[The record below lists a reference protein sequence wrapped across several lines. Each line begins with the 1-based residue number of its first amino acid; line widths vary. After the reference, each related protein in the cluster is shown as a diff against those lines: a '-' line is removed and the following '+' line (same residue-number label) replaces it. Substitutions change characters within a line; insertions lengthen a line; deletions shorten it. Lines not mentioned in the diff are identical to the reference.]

1 MGYYKSIQMKIY
13 LLVLFVA
20 IISISQTVAQHV
32 TLNGIVTDSL
42 QNSLSGANVL
52 AKPHQ
57 GEQLV
62 FAVTDEKGQFRI
74 KLKEEIPYELEIS
87 FMGFIT
93 LVEELTL
100 NSDVQKIFTLSEN
113 WESLD
118 EVLVKSQMAII
129 IKEDTIVYN
138 VDKFRTEKDRKLRD
152 VLKNLPG
159 VEIDSKGRVT
169 VNGKRITKL
178 MIDDKDFF
186 GGDTK
191 LGIDNIPADVIESIE
206 VLDNYSEVAFM
217 KGLADSDKMALNIK
231 LKKGNKNFLF
241 GESRAGLGIEDRYE
255 IAPAVF
261 YYSPK
266 TTFNFLGNLNN
277 TGDVPLDY
285 NAITRFK
292 GGRSN
297 WDDPIQSDDMG
308 LYRFSQQPDARS
320 VHTKFAGLNFNQE
333 LSQNLFLEAY
343 SIFAHQKTENST
355 NSNILYLTDENFI
368 ENRNEEK
375 TLEDFSS
382 FNKIK
387 IRYKP
392 DSKKDFAYNAL
403 INFSNN
409 RYEKQVN
416 SKVGDSTNFNFGNR
430 NPNNFILEQHL
441 RYYTQPSYENT
452 YELKA
457 HYVYE
462 DDAYLNNLFS
472 DKPVFSDIIPLER
485 NVDFFNINSTYR
497 SITNKGQLLLKNYKV
512 LSPFHHLYPKVGIHF
527 FNQNYRTTD
536 FQVLNDGSFNY
547 FSEAGF
553 DNNLDFSLIDPYIGL
568 EYKVKLNKVELTTGL
583 TYHQYFWRINQLVD
597 SPKNRQKGIFLP
609 EFLGRYELS
618 RSNKFELRYKLISS
632 FENVPYYANRLRL
645 ISFNQLFRGNQDLEN
660 SLAHQATLNYFGF
673 NTAKRS
679 NISLEFS
686 YLRSA
691 QTIQSSTLLEGIDQV
706 SSAVYSDFPEN
717 NYGLNG
723 QWGKTSGKF
732 KINISGRI
740 DLSNYSRTINNQ
752 RLNYQN
758 QFYNYS
764 LNTETLFKKWPNL
777 TIGISQNFHR
787 TKSDDFESNFTLIE
801 PSLGLTYAWNGF
813 IVSADYVYT
822 MQSAEE
828 ENRKDFFEEA
838 NFSVFYRPGKS
849 PFGFEI
855 KAYNLF
861 DSDFRSIN
869 YTNQFMVFDQQI
881 FIQPRR
887 ILFSI
892 FYRI

>member
-1 MGYYKSIQMKIY
+1 MKKY
-13 LLVLFVA
+13 LLVLFFAVT
-20 IISISQTVAQHV
+20 SISKSVAQHV
-32 TLNGIVTDSL
+32 TLNGIVTDRL
-42 QNSLSGANVL
+42 QKPLSGANVL
-52 AKPHQ
+52 AKPPR
-57 GEQLV
+57 GEESV

-74 KLKEEIPYELEIS
+74 KLKKEILYELEIS
-87 FMGFIT
+87 FIGFMT
-93 LVEELTL
+93 LVEDLAL
-100 NSDVQKIFTLSEN
+100 NSDTHRSFSLSEN
-113 WESLD
+113 RERLD
-118 EVLVKSQMAII
+118 EVVVKSQMAII
-129 IKEDTIVYN
+129 IKKDTIVYN
-138 VDKFRTEKDRKLRD
+138 VDKFRTETDRKLGDILR
-152 VLKNLPG
+152 NLPG
-159 VEIDSKGRVT
+159 VEIDNKGRVT
-169 VNGKRITKL
+169 VNGKRVTKL

-191 LGIDNIPADVIESIE
+191 LGVDNIPADVIESIE

-308 LYRFSQQPDARS
+308 LYRFSQQPDAQS
-320 VHTKFAGLNFNQE
+320 VRTKFAGLNFNQE
-333 LSQNLFLEAY
+333 LSKNLSLEAY
-343 SIFAHQKTENST
+343 SIFANQKTESLK

-368 ENRNEEK
+368 ENQNESK

-392 DSKKDFAYNAL
+392 DSKKDLAYNAL

-409 RYEKQVN
+409 RYEQQVN
-416 SKVGDSTNFNFGNR
+416 SKVGDSTNFNSGDR
-430 NPNNFILEQHL
+430 DPNNFILEQHL

-452 YELKA
+452 YEVKA

-462 DDAYLNNLFS
+462 DDAYTNKLTF
-472 DKPVFSDIIPLER
+472 DKLAFPEILPWER
-485 NVDFFNINSTYR
+485 NVDFFNISNTYR
-497 SITNKGQLLLKNYKV
+497 SITNKGQLFLKNYKV

-527 FNQNYRTTD
+527 FSQNYRTTD
-536 FQVLNDGSFNY
+536 FQVLKDGSFNY

-553 DNNLDFSLIDPYIGL
+553 DNNLHFSLIDPYVGL

-583 TYHQYFWRINQLVD
+583 AYHQYFWRINQQAD
-597 SPKNRQKGIFLP
+597 APKNRRKGIFLP

-618 RSNKFELRYKLISS
+618 RSNKLELRYKLISS
-632 FENVPYYANRLRL
+632 FENAPYYANQLRF

-660 SLAHQATLNYFGF
+660 SLAHQVTLNYFGF
-673 NTAKRS
+673 NTTRKS
-679 NISLEFS
+679 NIFLEFS
-686 YLRSA
+686 YLHRA
-691 QTIQSSTLLEGIDQV
+691 KTIQSSTLLEGVNQV
-706 SSAVYSDFPEN
+706 ASVVYSDLPEN
-717 NYGLNG
+717 NYSLNG
-723 QWGKTSGKF
+723 QWGKTFGNIR
-732 KINISGRI
+732 INISGRMN
-740 DLSNYSRTINNQ
+740 LSDYSRIINFKEI
-752 RLNYQN
+752 NYQN
-758 QFYNYS
+758 QFFNYS
-764 LNTETLFKKWPNL
+764 LNTKTLFKKWPNL
-777 TIGISQNFHR
+777 TIGINQNFNN

-813 IVSADYVYT
+813 IVSADYIYT
-822 MQSAEE
+822 IQSAEE
-828 ENRKDFFEEA
+828 ENRKYFFEEA

-849 PFGFEI
+849 PFSFEV

-887 ILFSI
+887 ILFSV